1 MQHKKQAYEQIERT
15 VLWNTSRGNTS
26 DTLNYKLEID
36 MLQEELDE
44 FIEAVEANDPVAMF
58 DALLDLDFVRVGTL
72 GKMNISPIAQVEGY
86 EAVLQANESKSSK
99 KNHLGKITKPTDFV
113 GPEANLQKILNSRK

>member
-15 VLWNTSRGNTS
+15 ILWNTSRGNTS
-26 DTLNYKLEID
+26 DTLNYELETA

-44 FIEAVEANDPVAMF
+44 FIEAVASNDPVAMF

-72 GKMNISPIAQVEGY
+72 GKMNILPDAQVEGY

-99 KNHLGKITKPTDFV
+99 KNHLGKITKPADFV
-113 GPEANLQKILNSRK
+113 GPESQLQKILDSRE